1 MNLAGYPPEPANHP
15 KVFDPAGRVLR
26 LCDMTAWEPI
36 AATEPSAGALASPA
50 HEILRAGPEAQPPPT
65 AVVFAS
71 PHSGSLYPD
80 DMMAAARLDAEA
92 LRGSEDAF
100 VDQII
105 AGAPGLG
112 VTVIKARLARA
123 YIDLN
128 REPWELDPAMF
139 EDELPDFARS
149 RSARVAAG
157 LGTIARVAAEGRP
170 IYARKLTF
178 AEAKARV
185 DLAHRPYHDALD
197 RLLAAA
203 RAAHGAAILVDWHS
217 MPAAAARGHRGRGG
231 GSCDIVLGDRFGAAC
246 SPRLTNLVER
256 ELESMGYRVGRN
268 APYAGGYTTEHYG
281 RPARRTHALQI
292 EINRAL
298 YMDEATREPT
308 QGLARLAAD
317 AERLTRALTALDVAS
332 LR

>member
-1 MNLAGYPPEPANHP
+1 MS
-15 KVFDPAGRVLR
+15 
-26 LCDMTAWEPI
+26 AWEPI
-36 AATEPSAGALASPA
+36 ATKKQPGTAVASPVAPLASPA
-50 HEILRAGPEAQPPPT
+50 HDILRAAPEPAPPPT
-65 AVVFAS
+65 ALVFAS
-71 PHSGSLYPD
+71 PHSGSIYPA
-80 DMMAAARLDAEA
+80 DMMAAARLDSEA

-100 VDQII
+100 VDLVI
-105 AGAPGLG
+105 AGAPALG
-112 VTVIKARLARA
+112 AAVIRARLARA

-139 EDELPDFARS
+139 EDELPEYARS

-157 LGTIARVAAEGRP
+157 LGAIARVAGEGRP

-178 AEAKARV
+178 SEAKARV
-185 DLAHRPYHDALD
+185 ELAHRPYHDALD

-203 RAAHGAAILVDWHS
+203 RATHGCAILVDWHS
-217 MPAAAARGHRGRGG
+217 MPAAAARGQRARGG
-231 GSCDIVLGDRFGAAC
+231 GPCDIVLGDRFGAAC
-246 SPRLTNLVER
+246 SPKLTALVER
-256 ELESMGYRVGRN
+256 ELESMGYRVARN

-298 YMDEATREPT
+298 YMNETTREPT
-308 QGLARLAAD
+308 EGLAKLTAD
-317 AERLTRALTALDVAS
+317 AERLTRALANLDVVS